1 MAHFV
6 LAILKEYVKMRQI
19 LEVIENE
26 INLLFLQKKPQNK
39 ATTMRKKKRQF
50 QRGFVSRKYVTGRFL
65 ETLISEKDPFC

>member
-26 INLLFLQKKPQNK
+26 INLLFLQKKTQNK
-39 ATTMRKKKRQF
+39 ATTMRKK
-50 QRGFVSRKYVTGRFL
+50 RGSFKEDLYQENMLQADSWKL
-65 ETLISEKDPFC
+65 